1 VSGESHV
8 PSHPPSGR
16 RAVGWLRHRWR
27 RSLQLRVV
35 ATTILLGLAVVAVV
49 GVLLLNR
56 IQNGLVEERLN
67 AARGEAQH
75 GRTDAQARFDTVS
88 GSAGLNL
95 LVNDLLPSLA
105 SADPD
110 RTRDVVLLRGL
121 GNDRPAVVPNL
132 SSRDLALSVI
142 PLDLRRRVVQTGR
155 QEAQFVRV
163 RRTGSERSVPGIAV
177 GSRVSLPV
185 AGDYELYFVFTL
197 EREQDTIA
205 LVRRTLVGGGGAL
218 VLLLAAISWVVT
230 RQVVSPVR
238 QAALVAQRLSSGRLH
253 DRMIARGEDDLA
265 RLAASFNTMAQNLQR
280 QIGQLENL
288 SRVQQRFV
296 SDVSHELRTPLTT
309 IRMAADLIYEAR
321 DGFDAATARS
331 AELLETQ
338 LDRFEAL
345 LDDLLEISRI
355 DAGGDLLELEPADLR
370 DVAARVVDAAV
381 PLSGTSGSVLDLVP
395 GPTACLA
402 EMDVRRIERVLRNLV
417 VNALEHGNG
426 LPIEIRTGCDED
438 AVAVSVRD
446 LGVGLKPGE
455 SALVFNRFWR
465 GDPSRARTLGGTGLG
480 LAIATED
487 VRLHGGWLQAWG
499 EPGRGSCFR
508 LTLPRRPGHE
518 LVASPLPIAPRTDE
532 AELAVGGPYLRLPRP
547 VSSLASSQLPGG
559 ASRPPSTGSLGA
571 APRLGSGRPPGAS
584 ASPPPSPSSGPSTGP
599 TPPPEPAPAGD
610 LEPDPG
616 PRSGPSRSVHSG

>member
-1 VSGESHV
+1 MRPTGGDVV
-8 PSHPPSGR
+8 PAAGR
-16 RAVGWLRHRWR
+16 RAVGWLRLRWR

-35 ATTILLGLAVVAVV
+35 ATTMLLGLAVVAVV
-49 GVLLLNR
+49 GALLLDR

-67 AARGEAQH
+67 AARGEALS
-75 GRTDAQARFDTVS
+75 GRADAQSRLDTVS
-88 GSAGLNL
+88 GTAGLNL
-95 LVNDLLPSLA
+95 VVNDLLPSLA
-105 SADPD
+105 STDPD

-121 GNDRPAVVPNL
+121 DNDRPAVVPNL

-142 PLDLRRRVVQTGR
+142 PLDLRRRVAATGR
-155 QEAQFVRV
+155 QEAQFVKV

-205 LVRRTLVGGGGAL
+205 LVRRTLVGGGVAL
-218 VLLLAAISWVVT
+218 VLLLGAISWVVT

-309 IRMAADLIYEAR
+309 IRMAADLIYESR
-321 DGFDAATARS
+321 SGFDPATARS

-355 DAGGDLLELEPADLR
+355 DAGGELLELEPADLR
-370 DVAARVVDAAV
+370 DVAARVVEATV
-381 PLSGTSGSVLDLVP
+381 PLSAASGSVLELVP
-395 GPTACLA
+395 SSTPCVA
-402 EMDVRRIERVLRNLV
+402 EMDVRRVERVLRNLL

-426 LPIEIRTGCDED
+426 LPIEIRTGAGHD

-446 LGVGLKPGE
+446 HGVGLKPGE

-487 VRLHGGWLQAWG
+487 ARLHGGWLQAWG

-508 LTLPRRPGHE
+508 LTLPSRPGHE
-518 LVASPLPIAPRTDE
+518 LEVSPLPLAPRTDE
-532 AELAVGGPYLRLPRP
+532 AELTVGGPYLRLPPRAPSSPLTRP
-547 VSSLASSQLPGG
+547 EPG
-559 ASRPPSTGSLGA
+559 
-571 APRLGSGRPPGAS
+571 
-584 ASPPPSPSSGPSTGP
+584 PPPPRPSRTV
-599 TPPPEPAPAGD
+599 
-610 LEPDPG
+610 
-616 PRSGPSRSVHSG
+616 RSG

>member
-1 VSGESHV
+1 MSAPDAGLGPV
-8 PSHPPSGR
+8 R
-16 RAVGWLRHRWR
+16 RATGWVRRRWR

-35 ATTILLGLAVVAVV
+35 ATTMLLGMAVVAVV
-49 GVLLLNR
+49 GALLLDR
-56 IQNGLVEERLN
+56 IQSGLVEERLN
-67 AARGEAQH
+67 VARGEAQS
-75 GRTDAQARFDTVS
+75 GRADAQARLDTAS
-88 GSAGLNL
+88 GTASLNL

-105 SADPD
+105 SAEPD
-110 RTRDVVLLRGL
+110 RSRDVVLLRAL
-121 GNDRPAVVPNL
+121 GNDRPAVVPSL
-132 SSRDLALSVI
+132 SSRDLSLSVI
-142 PLDLRRRVVQTGR
+142 PLDLRRRVVATGR

-163 RRTGSERSVPGIAV
+163 RRTGSDRTVPGIAV
-177 GSRVSLPV
+177 GSRVSMPV
-185 AGDYELYFVFTL
+185 AGDYELYFVFSL
-197 EREQDTIA
+197 EREQETVA
-205 LVRRTLVGGGGAL
+205 LVRRTLLGGGGAL
-218 VLLLAAISWVVT
+218 VLLLGVISWVVT

-253 DRMIARGEDDLA
+253 DRMVARGEDDLA

-309 IRMAADLIYEAR
+309 IRMAADVLYESR
-321 DGFDAATARS
+321 GRLDPAAARS

-355 DAGGDLLELEPADLR
+355 DAGGELLELEPADLR
-370 DVAARVVDAAV
+370 NVVARVVDAAV
-381 PLSGTSGSVLDLVP
+381 PLAGTSGSVLDLVP
-395 GPTACLA
+395 STLPCVA
-402 EMDVRRIERVLRNLV
+402 EVDVRRVERVLRNLV

-426 LPIEIRTGCDED
+426 LPIEIRTGCDEH

-446 LGVGLKPGE
+446 HGVGLKPGE

-487 VRLHGGWLQAWG
+487 ARLHGGWLQAWG

-508 LTLPRRPGHE
+508 LTLPRHPGHE
-518 LVASPLPIAPRTDE
+518 LTSSPLPLAPRDRLG
-532 AELAVGGPYLRLPRP
+532 ELAVGGPYLRL
-547 VSSLASSQLPGG
+547 
-559 ASRPPSTGSLGA
+559 TE
-571 APRLGSGRPPGAS
+571 GSGR
-584 ASPPPSPSSGPSTGP
+584 GPSWPVRTG
-599 TPPPEPAPAGD
+599 ERRG
-610 LEPDPG
+610 
-616 PRSGPSRSVHSG
+616 

>member
-1 VSGESHV
+1 MTATARGARAGPV
-8 PSHPPSGR
+8 R
-16 RAVGWLRHRWR
+16 RAARWVHRRWR

-35 ATTILLGLAVVAVV
+35 ATTMLLGVAVVAVV
-49 GVLLLNR
+49 GALLLDR
-56 IQNGLVEERLN
+56 IQSGLVAERLTV
-67 AARGEAQH
+67 ARGEAQS
-75 GRTDAQARFDTVS
+75 GRAAAQARFDTAS
-88 GSAGLNL
+88 GTAGLNL

-105 SADPD
+105 SAEPD
-110 RTRDVVLLRGL
+110 RSRDVVLLRGL

-132 SSRDLALSVI
+132 SSRDLELSVI
-142 PLDLRRRVVQTGR
+142 PLDLRRRVVATGR

-163 RRTGSERSVPGIAV
+163 RRTGSDRTLPGIAV
-177 GSRVSLPV
+177 GSRVTLPV

-197 EREQDTIA
+197 EREQETVA

-218 VLLLAAISWVVT
+218 VLLLGAISWVVT
-230 RQVVSPVR
+230 RQVVTPVR
-238 QAALVAQRLSSGRLH
+238 QAAMVAQRLSSGRLH
-253 DRMIARGEDDLA
+253 DRMVARGEDDLA

-309 IRMAADLIYEAR
+309 IRMATDVLYEAR
-321 DGFDAATARS
+321 GDLDPAAARS
-331 AELLETQ
+331 AELLATQ

-355 DAGGDLLELEPADLR
+355 DAGGELLELEPADLR
-370 DVAARVVDAAV
+370 DVVARVVDAAV
-381 PLSGTSGSVLDLVP
+381 PLSAASGSVLDLVHSSQS
-395 GPTACLA
+395 CVA
-402 EMDVRRIERVLRNLV
+402 EVDVRRVERVLRNLI

-426 LPIEIRTGCDED
+426 LPIEIRTGADEV

-446 LGVGLKPGE
+446 HGVGLKPGE

-487 VRLHGGWLQAWG
+487 ARLHGGWLQAWG

-508 LTLPRRPGHE
+508 LTLPRHPGHE
-518 LVASPLPIAPRTDE
+518 LASSPLPLAPRD
-532 AELAVGGPYLRLPRP
+532 ADG
-547 VSSLASSQLPGG
+547 
-559 ASRPPSTGSLGA
+559 
-571 APRLGSGRPPGAS
+571 
-584 ASPPPSPSSGPSTGP
+584 
-599 TPPPEPAPAGD
+599 
-610 LEPDPG
+610 
-616 PRSGPSRSVHSG
+616 